1 MNPSLLNVDAEQAK
15 HPFSGR
21 PPPRSLE
28 EFFSDVLDRD
38 LLEDFSTPR
47 GDLVTQSNIA
57 ASTVESLHNKANNRM
72 RKEGIL
78 LDQDDYTGRDS
89 SSKTVCRP
97 PFDSLHIMSAPWLSR
112 YNRGKVPHVGVF
124 STKHMLLFHAN
135 GWQQSSCVYFSEDST
150 IPSSILNGSAWSS
163 TQETEGRSIIERLQ
177 MRSFNESTT
186 TEDDS
191 LEITFEKTEPKD
203 DNWWLRWN
211 NGSKLI
217 GDIVTLFETEDEA
230 FDWSPAREWNKTGDR
245 NYQYLC
251 KYYIVI
257 LLNKIDQK
265 DKFVALHLRKVDV
278 FQDERVPHKETTTIV
293 NLARDSSFIE
303 IIKN

>member
-177 MRSFNESTT
+177 MSSFNESTT

-191 LEITFEKTEPKD
+191 LEITFEKTEPVSWHILTTGRPLSPTHSSAAMASSPHDWQGSCDSWIQLKM
-203 DNWWLRWN
+203 NSNEALRCNPPPSHWYSRWKTMN
-211 NGSKLI
+211 SSSI
-217 GDIVTLFETEDEA
+217 SSTLPDT
-230 FDWSPAREWNKTGDR
+230 STS
-245 NYQYLC
+245 
-251 KYYIVI
+251 
-257 LLNKIDQK
+257 
-265 DKFVALHLRKVDV
+265 
-278 FQDERVPHKETTTIV
+278 RVM
-293 NLARDSSFIE
+293 
-303 IIKN
+303 